1 MANDLNQCN
10 FIGRLGK
17 DPESRFAPSG
27 DQVVGF
33 SLAVGSQWK
42 DKQTSEKKESTEWVN
57 CSVFGKLAGICAEYL
72 HKGDQ
77 VFISGRLKTDKW
89 TDKAGVERY
98 MTKVVVEQM
107 QMLGSKSGGESR
119 QSAPQSKP
127 EKKYEGGAAA
137 GNFDDMDDDIPFV
150 VNALYGS
157 ADCVSKAYLRAR
169 KAR

>member
-27 DQVVGF
+27 DQITSF

-42 DKQTSEKKESTEWVN
+42 DKHTGDKKESTEWVN

-77 VFISGRLKTDKW
+77 VFISGKMKTDKW

-98 MTKVVVEQM
+98 TTKVVVDQM
-107 QMLGSKSGGESR
+107 QMLSSKTGGDSR
-119 QSAPQSKP
+119 QSEPRQESKP
-127 EKKYEGGAAA
+127 SGSAPKGG
-137 GNFDDMDDDIPFV
+137 FDDMDPDIPFIF
-150 VNALYGS
+150 NALYS
-157 ADCVSKAYLRAR
+157 NSDCISKAYLRAR
-169 KAR
+169 RGR